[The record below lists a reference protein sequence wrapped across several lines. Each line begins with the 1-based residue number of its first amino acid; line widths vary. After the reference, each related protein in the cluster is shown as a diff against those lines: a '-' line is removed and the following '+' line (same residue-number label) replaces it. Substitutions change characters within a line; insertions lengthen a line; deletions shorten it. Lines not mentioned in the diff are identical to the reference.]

1 MVSLVLSLFVSL
13 LLSCSVTSECILGR
27 KITPVVIFNFGDS
40 NSDTGGL
47 SSALGFNIGLPNGR
61 VFFHRSSGRLCDGRL
76 VIDFLCESLKTSFL
90 TPYLEPMKPNFTNGA
105 NFAISGASTMPEY
118 VPFALDVQVLQFL
131 RFKTRSLQLVS
142 QGEKDLVGEEGF
154 QNAIYTIDIGQNDLS
169 AAFASRLSYN
179 QRIYEDGGRNFW
191 AHNTGP
197 LGCLPQKL
205 ASLSKI
211 NNPSI
216 LDQYGCIRFLNDAA
230 QVFNQKLRTLCN
242 ELRLEMKNA
251 AVVYIDV
258 YSIKYELIANAT
270 NYGFVNPHMACCG
283 YGGAPYNYNSSVGC
297 GRSGSNICNEG
308 SRYVSWD
315 GVHYTEAANAIV
327 ASMILSTHYSTP
339 PLKFGYFCTT

>member
-1 MVSLVLSLFVSL
+1 MHTWQKNHTSSHLQLWRFQLGHRGTIF
-13 LLSCSVTSECILGR
+13 CSRFQHRPSH
-27 KITPVVIFNFGDS
+27 
-40 NSDTGGL
+40 
-47 SSALGFNIGLPNGR
+47 GR
-61 VFFHRSSGRLCDGRL
+61 VFFHRSSGRLCDGCL

-131 RFKTRSLQLVS
+131 RFKTLSLQLVS

-179 QRIYEDGGRNFW
+179 QVLERIPSMISEIKYALWRIYEDGGRNFW

-211 NNPSI
+211 NTPSI

-251 AVVYIDV
+251 TVVYIDV

-270 NYGFVNPHMACCG
+270 NYGFVSPHMACCG

-327 ASMILSTHYSTP
+327 ASKILSTHYSTP
-339 PLKFGYFCTT
+339 PLKFGYSNICTT